1 MYQEDQLMQMDH
13 VNTGAINFGD
23 NFF

>member
-1 MYQEDQLMQMDH
+1 MQMDH

-23 NFF
+23 NFFVSR